1 MRKSTGT
8 SRFETYHKRLNYL
21 LVFIACLALCGMAI
35 MISLDVV
42 LRYFFSA
49 PLPASVE
56 VSQLIEP
63 WVIFLPFAYT
73 LAIGGHVQVTLV
85 TMLLSERNQRIC
97 DLVAHVID
105 MLFFAL
111 LCYFSFVEFSRS
123 FAIGE
128 IMMAAIRLPWWLG
141 KVAMPIGMFFITLQA
156 LFQILTTAKRMRSG
170 G

>member
-1 MRKSTGT
+1 MRQSTGT

-35 MISLDVV
+35 MIFIDVV
-42 LRYFFSA
+42 LRYFFNA
-49 PLPASVE
+49 PLAASVE

-73 LAIGGHVQVTLV
+73 LAVGGHVQVTLV

-97 DLVAHVID
+97 DMIAYAID

-111 LCYFSFVEFSRS
+111 LCCFSFAEFSHS

-128 IMMAAIRLPWWLG
+128 IMMAAVRLPWWLG

-156 LFQILTTAKRMRSG
+156 LFQILTTAKRIRSG